1 MDGLLPHVQI
11 SSSSRRRLARRLIGL
26 PIRVVER
33 DLILETLTHT
43 HGNRTLAA
51 RLLGVSVR
59 TLRNRIAQ
67 YSAEA
72 RTTTNQPVIAPPSA
86 VGALPH
92 PGIEAET
99 LSSAIPRTEDNAAA
113 MPVALASMRPVAT
126 LDCGS

>member
-11 SSSSRRRLARRLIGL
+11 SSSSRRRLARFLIGW

-33 DLILETLTHT
+33 DLILETLAHT

-59 TLRNRIAQ
+59 TLRNRIAR

-72 RTTTNQPVIAPPSA
+72 RATTSQPVTAPTLMAGTP
-86 VGALPH
+86 PH
-92 PGIEAET
+92 PGMDAET
-99 LSSAIPRTEDNAAA
+99 LTSAISRTRDNAAA
-113 MPVALASMRPVAT
+113 MPVALASMRPVPT
-126 LDCGS
+126 SDCNS

>member
-1 MDGLLPHVQI
+1 MERLLPHAQV
-11 SSSSRRRLARRLIGL
+11 SSSSRRRLARWLVGS

-33 DLILETLTHT
+33 DLILETLAHT

-59 TLRNRIAQ
+59 TLRNRISE
-67 YSAEA
+67 YSAEG

-92 PGIEAET
+92 PGIEAES

-113 MPVALASMRPVAT
+113 MPIALASMRPVAT
-126 LDCGS
+126 WDCGS